1 MEPEKFA
8 INLAKKSGK
17 IISGNFTLGMKKEW
31 KDDESLVTATDKE
44 INWLVESEVRK
55 HFPNFGLL
63 AEEGSFDEKNKLL
76 WVCDPV
82 DGTIPFAH
90 GCPNCVFSLAL
101 VRDGEPQLGVIFD
114 PFLNRLFFASSG
126 QGAFLNGQ
134 PIHVSSQT
142 EMKNNAVGITI
153 WRNAR
158 YDLRQFN
165 SLLVDSSAFIIS
177 SGSTAYMGML
187 VAGGEF
193 AANVWPGKT
202 PWDIAALKVI
212 VKEAGGKVTDFFGH
226 DQRYDTEIRGSVA
239 SNGRI
244 HDELIEMIK
253 KSGIKSE

>member
-1 MEPEKFA
+1 MDPKKFA
-8 INLAKKSGK
+8 INLVKKAGK
-17 IISGNFTLGMKKEW
+17 IIRDNFTLGMKKEW
-31 KDDESLVTATDKE
+31 KDDESPVTATDKE
-44 INWLVESEVRK
+44 INHLVEVEVRK
-55 HFPNFGLL
+55 NFPNFGLL

-76 WVCDPV
+76 WICDPV
-82 DGTIPFAH
+82 DGTIPFSH

-101 VRDGEPQLGVIFD
+101 VRDGEPQLGVILD

-142 EMKNNAVGITI
+142 EIKNSAVGITI

-193 AANVWPGKT
+193 AANVWPGNT

-239 SNGRI
+239 SNGRV
-244 HDELIEMIK
+244 HDELLEMIK
-253 KSGIKSE
+253 KSGIKPE